1 MNIGILQLNFTIGD
15 FEKNADKVARAY
27 GEAVELGAELVVA
40 PELGLCGYPPR
51 DLLNRADFLEGHDR
65 GVRE

>member
-15 FEKNADKVARAY
+15 FEKNAEKVARSY
-27 GEAVELGAELVVA
+27 REAVDLGAEIVVA

-51 DLLNRADFLEGHDR
+51 DCSIELIFWKGMIV
-65 GVRE
+65 GYGS